1 MRIIN
6 GKYGK
11 RRFDVPANIKAR
23 PTTDFARENLFN
35 VLNNIIDFDGISALD
50 LFAGTGAISFE
61 LASRGCAKVICVEA
75 YHIQYNFIKK
85 VIQTL
90 GAKELIPVKG
100 DVFKFISS
108 CRESFDF
115 IFADPPYDLPRL
127 NEIPKLILS
136 SSLLKPNGL
145 LVVEHSKNND
155 FSSLPEFEEHRVYGS
170 VNFSFFRNPANKE
183 VNE

>member
-1 MRIIN
+1 MLVQL
-6 GKYGK
+6 Y
-11 RRFDVPANIKAR
+11 IKSSK
-23 PTTDFARENLFN
+23 NC
-35 VLNNIIDFDGISALD
+35 S
-50 LFAGTGAISFE
+50 
-61 LASRGCAKVICVEA
+61 
-75 YHIQYNFIKK
+75 NFIKK

-170 VNFSFFRNPANKE
+170 VNFSFFRNLANKE